1 MELKRIAMIFA
12 FVMLFLSQA
21 YALELFY
28 NASMN
33 TELNKQ
39 QFAPGESLEAEIT
52 VLNLEDFPI
61 AEAYVVVELVQ
72 GKDYYYPSQTTDR
85 DNVFFEEKILGLNIA
100 PYGKA
105 ATTFSYTI
113 PDDLTPGDYRI
124 DVYAKTNKTHL
135 VGAPHIFAS
144 PNSVNFTVSGRDGSF
159 PEAKFVRT
167 KTRFH
172 QFLGPIGPG
181 ISPGEEI
188 ENEIFVQNTSGRNLS
203 DLTLFVGM
211 CEWDDTS
218 CKSFNSS
225 ATKKISSLKAGDE
238 TKVSV
243 KLTSPQMPDAYAIR
257 LELKDSDGK
266 LLSLYRN
273 RSIVYGGTAKIH
285 QLNVSDYL
293 FGESDNVELSVLI
306 GPSPDHYTFPEF
318 NDFAVRAW
326 VEDIRDNNRVVF
338 SESKAI
344 DSISGSELKQETFSF
359 ASPVALD
366 LFKVCAVI
374 EKQGIEHEHY
384 CYVVDAS
391 KFPEKKQ
398 MSEIDVQWN
407 YDFSVRELN
416 LSFSNKDPGASKLNA
431 AFLLMDF
438 ASNDLLASAE
448 LKGSSPTSETVETEP
463 GNFVLLLNNFST
475 GRQKRV
481 NINLEGE
488 ATALSLKT
496 CTELGGI
503 LCGSGQLCNNK
514 VASSE
519 SGVCCLTECRERLSI
534 GQLGFDLQN
543 LFSILFWIVVIL
555 IVLIIAYNAY
565 NRVIKGKEKRVAGE
579 IVEKH
584 LR

>member
-1 MELKRIAMIFA
+1 
-12 FVMLFLSQA
+12 
-21 YALELFY
+21 
-28 NASMN
+28 
-33 TELNKQ
+33 
-39 QFAPGESLEAEIT
+39 
-52 VLNLEDFPI
+52 
-61 AEAYVVVELVQ
+61 
-72 GKDYYYPSQTTDR
+72 
-85 DNVFFEEKILGLNIA
+85 VFFEEKIPGLNIA
-100 PYGKA
+100 PHGRA
-105 ATTFSYTI
+105 TTTFSYAI
-113 PDDLTPGDYRI
+113 PDDLKPGDYRM
-124 DVYAKTNKTHL
+124 DVYAKTNKTHM

-144 PNSVNFTVSGRDGSF
+144 PNSLNFTVSGRDGSF

-172 QFLGPIGPG
+172 QFLGPVGPG
-181 ISPGEEI
+181 INPGEEI
-188 ENEIFVQNTSGRNLS
+188 ENEIFVQNISDRDLS

-218 CKSFNSS
+218 CKSFNSTS
-225 ATKKISSLKAGDE
+225 TKKISSLRAGEE
-238 TKVSV
+238 TEVSV

-257 LELKDSDGK
+257 LELKDSGGK

-285 QLNVSDYL
+285 QLNVGNYL
-293 FGESDNVELSVLI
+293 FRESDNVELSVLI
-306 GPSPDHYTFPEF
+306 GPSPDHYTFPAF
-318 NDFAVRAW
+318 NDFSVKVW
-326 VEDIRDNNRVVF
+326 VEDIRDNNKVVF

-344 DSISGSELKQETFSF
+344 DSITSTQLKQESFSF
-359 ASPVALD
+359 ASPLTLD

-391 KFPEKKQ
+391 KFPEKEQ
-398 MSEIDVQWN
+398 LSEIDVQWN
-407 YDFSVRELN
+407 YDFSARELN
-416 LSFSNKDPGASKLNA
+416 LSFSNKDPGAGKLNA

-438 ASNDLLASAE
+438 ASNELLASAE
-448 LKGSSPTSETVETEP
+448 LKGSSPASETVETEP

-488 ATALSLKT
+488 ATGLSLKT
-496 CTELGGI
+496 CAELDGI
-503 LCGSGQLCNNK
+503 LCGSGQLCDNR

-519 SGVCCLTECRERLSI
+519 SGLCCLTECRERLSI
-534 GQLGFDLQN
+534 VQAGFDLQN

-555 IVLIIAYNAY
+555 IALIIAYNAY
-565 NRVIKGKEKRVAGE
+565 NRFIKGREKRVAGE